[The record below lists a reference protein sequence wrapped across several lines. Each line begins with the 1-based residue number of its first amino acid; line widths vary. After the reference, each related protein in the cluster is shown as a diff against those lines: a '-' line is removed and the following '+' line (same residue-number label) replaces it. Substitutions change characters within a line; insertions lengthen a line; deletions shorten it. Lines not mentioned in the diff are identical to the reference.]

1 MHHHPRLPGRLTE
14 DAFRRAQIAAGAE
27 FEEALQ
33 AYLGVK
39 HAIAVSDAT
48 NAMLLGLRAIGLAP
62 GDEVILARNGRPVA
76 RLVPWTTSAP
86 TRSPGAWSGR
96 FEVPDDVVGS
106 DPDVIEMFDRSAD
119 STR

>member
-1 MHHHPRLPGRLTE
+1 MSTLVVNTHEAKSRLSALI
-14 DAFRRAQIAAGAE
+14 RAAE
-27 FEEALQ
+27 E
-33 AYLGVK
+33 
-39 HAIAVSDAT
+39 
-48 NAMLLGLRAIGLAP
+48 

-119 STR
+119 SAL